1 MREIISDQRQL
12 FRNRVCYG
20 GLIAFNDRQST
31 LACIV
36 RNFTAFG
43 ARIEFENPALLPDEI
58 DFAVPRRSRSCLA
71 HLAWGDRNAAG
82 LVFHAA
88 RSANRETGDVIS
100 LEWMR
105 RLRSSERIN
114 KQLQARIDQLRSEH

>member
-1 MREIISDQRQL
+1 MSDQRQL
-12 FRNRVCYG
+12 FRNRVYYG
-20 GLIAFNDRQST
+20 GLVAFNDRQST

-58 DFAVPRRSRSCLA
+58 DFAVPRRSLSCLA
-71 HLAWGDRNAAG
+71 HLAWRDRNAAG
-82 LVFHAA
+82 LVFRAA
-88 RSANRETGDVIS
+88 RPINRETNDVIP
-100 LEWMR
+100 LEWAR

>member
-1 MREIISDQRQL
+1 MSERRQL
-12 FRNRVCYG
+12 FRNRVYYG
-20 GLIAFNDRQST
+20 GLVAFNDRQST

-58 DFAVPRRSRSCLA
+58 DFAVPRRSLSCRA
-71 HLAWGDRNAAG
+71 HLTWRDSHATG
-82 LVFHAA
+82 LVFRASHQI
-88 RSANRETGDVIS
+88 NRETNDVIP
-100 LEWMR
+100 LEWAR

-114 KQLQARIDQLRSEH
+114 KQLQSRIDQLRSEH

>member
-1 MREIISDQRQL
+1 MSERRQL
-12 FRNRVCYG
+12 FRNRVYYG
-20 GLIAFNDRQST
+20 GLVAFNDRQST

-58 DFAVPRRSRSCLA
+58 DFAVPRRSLSRRA
-71 HLAWGDRNAAG
+71 HLTWRDRNAAG
-82 LVFHAA
+82 LVFRASHQI
-88 RSANRETGDVIS
+88 NRETNDVIP
-100 LEWMR
+100 LEWAR

-114 KQLQARIDQLRSEH
+114 KQLQSRIDQLRSEH

>member
-1 MREIISDQRQL
+1 MIDRRQL
-12 FRNRVCYG
+12 LRNRVYYG
-20 GLIAFNDRQST
+20 GLVAFNDRQST
-31 LACIV
+31 LACVV

-58 DFAVPRRSRSCLA
+58 DFAVPRRSLSCLA
-71 HLAWGDRNAAG
+71 HLAWRERNAAG
-82 LVFHAA
+82 LVFRAA
-88 RSANRETGDVIS
+88 RSINRETGDVIP

-105 RLRSSERIN
+105 RLRSSEQIN

>member
-1 MREIISDQRQL
+1 MSERRQL
-12 FRNRVCYG
+12 FRNRVYYG
-20 GLIAFNDRQST
+20 GLVAFNDRQST

-58 DFAVPRRSRSCLA
+58 DFAVPRRSLSCRA
-71 HLAWGDRNAAG
+71 HLTWRDRNAAG
-82 LVFHAA
+82 LVFRAS
-88 RSANRETGDVIS
+88 RPIDRDIGDVIP
-100 LEWMR
+100 LEWAR

-114 KQLQARIDQLRSEH
+114 KQLQSRIDQLRSEH